1 MCVHPTQIVD
11 MQGDAGMIDEALE
24 EFTGQ
29 INIEVADTLTRE
41 IHIEFQ
47 PRAPGKIDN
56 HSRECLIER
65 HIGVTITAQ
74 TFFIATSLGKCLPQR
89 DADILHRMVR
99 IDMQITLGLDRQIDE
114 PMAGNLIEHVIEKR
128 HTAIQ
133 TGLARTIQIEMH
145 ADLGFESVAAD
156 FCLPHGMTLYWSVSD

>member
-1 MCVHPTQIVD
+1 MCIHPAQIVD
-11 MQGDAGMIDEALE
+11 VQGDAGMIDKALE
-24 EFTGQ
+24 EFAGQ

-56 HSRECLIER
+56 HPRECLIKR
-65 HIGVTITAQ
+65 HIGMAIAAQ
-74 TFFIATSLGKCLPQR
+74 TFFIATGLGKSLPQR
-89 DADILHRMVR
+89 DADILHRMVG
-99 IDMQITLGLDRQIDE
+99 IDMQITLGFDRQINQ
-114 PMAGNLIEHVIEKR
+114 PMTGDLIEHVIEKR
-128 HTAIQ
+128 HAAIQ
-133 TGLARTIQIEMH
+133 TGLARTIQIKMH